1 MHLFACNA
9 YTIYHCKSFA
19 CCCCCCYCVAVAV
32 REINKRPWNI
42 QLKPVKCNNCK
53 AADATA
59 TRMWRNRSRS
69 ANEAMSTV
77 VNAVCVS
84 VRVCEWV
91 MPAIDEAFAQ
101 IPLILFTRFFRCC
114 CSCCAEVARWTCN
127 TLQHTPTVQHIMGL
141 MKTGEKRMKNNR
153 TWTNTCHPFQLK
165 FIARGKAN
173 TAAGVGRGRERK
185 RE

>member
-1 MHLFACNA
+1 MQRQHACGA
-9 YTIYHCKSFA
+9 I
-19 CCCCCCYCVAVAV
+19 
-32 REINKRPWNI
+32 
-42 QLKPVKCNNCK
+42 KPEVQMKQCQQWL
-53 AADATA
+53 TL
-59 TRMWRNRSRS
+59 
-69 ANEAMSTV
+69 
-77 VNAVCVS
+77 CVS
-84 VRVCEWV
+84 VCVCEFCVCVCAEWV

-127 TLQHTPTVQHIMGL
+127 TLQHTATLQHIMGL

-173 TAAGVGRGRERK
+173 TEGGIGRGWGKKKGISWARERNA
-185 RE
+185 R

>member
-77 VNAVCVS
+77 VNAVCECVCVRGVC
-84 VRVCEWV
+84 VRVCRVSYASNRWGIC
-91 MPAIDEAFAQ
+91 ANSSHFIYT
-101 IPLILFTRFFRCC
+101 LFSLLLLCWGR
-114 CSCCAEVARWTCN
+114 SMD
-127 TLQHTPTVQHIMGL
+127 VQHAAAHCHIATHYGL
-141 MKTGEKRMKNNR
+141 NEDRRKKN
-153 TWTNTCHPFQLK
+153 
-165 FIARGKAN
+165 
-173 TAAGVGRGRERK
+173 E
-185 RE
+185 E